1 VNVTIKQLI
10 GHGHF
15 FQKTLLNVDTF
26 IRYCKERS
34 IEVSQEKLERLE
46 ELGVFL
52 PMLRI
57 RWPKIKIK
65 IVAREDGEGYEEL
78 GMLQEVEE
86 WSGEVREE
94 NGGFLWWNT
103 DAVQSLVDEGFLW
116 MPTRERF
123 QPWASYK
130 NEDGWWDVESYYSTF
145 QTLPL
150 FKFIESTT
158 LTIGLDRIASWS
170 KEDALKWFETW
181 EPHAG
186 GIISVFQD
194 GESAFDI
201 AAKLCQILSGRYLP
215 YAQSDGATI
224 TVPHPDF
231 FDWDKFTQQWNAKE
245 FLEEVGVLAELIADR
260 WQTVR
265 IQARHVDPLDSWRD
279 FVEYFRR
286 SQKDRLK
293 GKALLA
299 QTWWTMEKILNLF
312 HEDLVGQKQYE
323 FEAAPEDREL
333 FYGEGVSKN
342 ELRFLELLAN
352 QYGVNPRPKLLL
364 VVEGDGEEEQFPR
377 LSEKLLPPSFPKLRI
392 DVTNLKG
399 GGHGEFKKLERLI
412 DYYHLQQT
420 IVFVVLDRENR
431 ANDWKK
437 RVTSTTAS
445 KWNPKRTIT
454 KEEYIHLWEKTVE
467 FDNFTDNEIAN
478 GMTKTSN
485 DRYQFSPGE
494 LATCRQ
500 RFGKGRD
507 PLDELYKDK
516 LDEGL
521 PKTRLL
527 RILFDNAIIKPKMEI
542 NGEERPRPIIDVI
555 LKVQRLALRNH
566 QPSHLDAW
574 QQTQASDWLGNLI
587 K

>member
-1 VNVTIKQLI
+1 MELSPRQLI

-65 IVAREDGEGYEEL
+65 IVAREDVEGYEEL
-78 GMLQEVEE
+78 GILQEDEE
-86 WSGEVREE
+86 WSGETREE
-94 NGGFLWWNT
+94 NGGFLWWKT
-103 DAVQSLVDEGFLW
+103 DVVESLVDEGFLW
-116 MPTRERF
+116 IPTCEKF
-123 QPWASYK
+123 QPWAGYK
-130 NEDGWWDVESYYSTF
+130 NEDGWWDVESYYSMF

-150 FKFIESTT
+150 FKFLESTT
-158 LTIGLDRIASWS
+158 LTVGIDKLASWS

-201 AAKLCQILSGRYLP
+201 AAKLCQILSSRYLP

-224 TVPHPDF
+224 SVPHPAY
-231 FDWDKFTQQWNAKE
+231 FDWDNFRREWDAKE
-245 FLEEVGVLAELIADR
+245 FLEEVGVAAELIAER

-279 FVEYFRR
+279 FVEFFRR
-286 SQKDRLK
+286 SQRDRLK

-299 QTWWTMEKILNLF
+299 ETWWTMEKILNLF
-312 HEDLVGQKQYE
+312 HEDLAGHKRYE
-323 FEAAPEDREL
+323 FEAAPKDQEL
-333 FYGEGVSKN
+333 FYGKGVPRN
-342 ELRFLELLAN
+342 ELKFLEFLAN
-352 QYGVNPRPKLLL
+352 RYGVNPRPKLIL

-377 LSEKLLPPSFPKLRI
+377 IAEELLPPSFPKVRI
-392 DVTNLKG
+392 AVMNIKG
-399 GGHGEFKKLERLI
+399 IGELPKLERLI
-412 DYYHLQQT
+412 DHYHSLQT
-420 IVFVVLDRENR
+420 IVFLVLDRENNAQSR
-431 ANDWKK
+431 KNKL
-437 RVTSTTAS
+437 VQTVS

-454 KEEYIHLWEKTVE
+454 KEEYIYLWDKNTE
-467 FDNFTDNEIAN
+467 FDNFTDEEIAR
-478 GMTKTSN
+478 GMTQTCAS
-485 DRYQFSPGE
+485 RYEFAPE
-494 LATCRQ
+494 EVAACRS
-500 RFGKGRD
+500 RFGYESD
-507 PLDELYKDK
+507 PLSRVYEERLRH
-516 LDEGL
+516 GL
-521 PKTRLL
+521 PKKQLL
-527 RILFDNAIIKPKMEI
+527 KNLFDCAIASPDMDIAGKTI
-542 NGEERPRPIIDVI
+542 RRPIIDVLI
-555 LKVQRLALRNH
+555 KVKRLAFRNH

-574 QQTQASDWLGNLI
+574 KETQDSDWLGNRI
-587 K
+587 E

>member
-1 VNVTIKQLI
+1 
-10 GHGHF
+10 
-15 FQKTLLNVDTF
+15 
-26 IRYCKERS
+26 
-34 IEVSQEKLERLE
+34 
-46 ELGVFL
+46 
-52 PMLRI
+52 M
-57 RWPKIKIK
+57 
-65 IVAREDGEGYEEL
+65 
-78 GMLQEVEE
+78 
-86 WSGEVREE
+86 
-94 NGGFLWWNT
+94 
-103 DAVQSLVDEGFLW
+103 
-116 MPTRERF
+116 
-123 QPWASYK
+123 
-130 NEDGWWDVESYYSTF
+130 F

-224 TVPHPDF
+224 TIPHPDF
-231 FDWDKFTQQWNAKE
+231 FDWDKFTRQWNAKE
-245 FLEEVGVLAELIADR
+245 FLEEVGVSAELIADR

-312 HEDLVGQKQYE
+312 HEDLVGQKRYE
-323 FEAAPEDREL
+323 FEAAPEDQEL
-333 FYGEGVSKN
+333 FYGKGVSKN

-542 NGEERPRPIIDVI
+542 DGEERPRPIIDVI

-574 QQTQASDWLGNLI
+574 QQTQASDWLGNPI